1 MYVRVHTRIALYL
14 QDGLASPSAD
24 LVFTLPL
31 PTKHQICR
39 FKAFQ
44 RRHGGQVL
52 SPPRD
57 KSPAR
62 RASPDGGCRVK
73 QKKHDE
79 ELRDPNLWKAYVREC
94 PKIWNMWH
102 SRANFGHLKQR
113 NKWQSTCQEWLIS
126 TEFWNHRC
134 LPEQQK
140 TESTVCRK
148 TPPFPIPAAMS
159 DYPVDDIPLIS
170 PLKKYE
176 PLVKS
181 PCLRV
186 PCIPINTY

>member
-1 MYVRVHTRIALYL
+1 MYVCVHTRIQLYL

-73 QKKHDE
+73 QKEDMTRHCGTPTSGK
-79 ELRDPNLWKAYVREC
+79 
-94 PKIWNMWH
+94 PK
-102 SRANFGHLKQR
+102 
-113 NKWQSTCQEWLIS
+113 
-126 TEFWNHRC
+126 
-134 LPEQQK
+134 
-140 TESTVCRK
+140 
-148 TPPFPIPAAMS
+148 
-159 DYPVDDIPLIS
+159 
-170 PLKKYE
+170 
-176 PLVKS
+176 
-181 PCLRV
+181 RV
-186 PCIPINTY
+186 PKNMKHVAQ